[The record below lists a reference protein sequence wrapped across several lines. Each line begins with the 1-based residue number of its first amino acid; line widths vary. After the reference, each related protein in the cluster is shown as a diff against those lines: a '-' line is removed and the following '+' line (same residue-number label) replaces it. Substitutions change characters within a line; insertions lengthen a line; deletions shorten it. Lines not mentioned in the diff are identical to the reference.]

1 MPVAHGSP
9 SSSSSSGIVGN
20 LSHGF
25 TSMGVNAEAWSIPA
39 YIATQSDPLRNHTRR
54 DRNAQG
60 GCSPPHYCTRMYPTN
75 RFLRRTPA
83 AAAPAVGSDAHLV
96 VISPDH
102 RTAMAGFGCAP
113 GADAE
118 TDARARGELGGFSCV
133 GSGVNVDLMGNG
145 WDCCGAWAQ
154 VCTENAFCF
163 AQRYHFLM
171 EIGHLPREAAKGQ
184 T

>member
-102 RTAMAGFGCAP
+102 RTAMEGFGCAP

-163 AQRYHFLM
+163 A
-171 EIGHLPREAAKGQ
+171 LPFSHGNWSFTKRGS
-184 T
+184 